1 LLLWPELRLVADAP
15 AMSPD
20 WLLCQAPRPLF
31 RHRARTWGGRS
42 RRPSCWRRWC
52 TTLAWFPNRPLS
64 PTPRHQTSLCTYS
77 IQGQDLGWT
86 KEEDE
91 LLAAVVH
98 EFGENYRLVAEVLSP
113 TAAITG
119 TYRNFKACAERF
131 KKLVVRISKP

>member
-1 LLLWPELRLVADAP
+1 MRLISV
-15 AMSPD
+15 
-20 WLLCQAPRPLF
+20 
-31 RHRARTWGGRS
+31 
-42 RRPSCWRRWC
+42 
-52 TTLAWFPNRPLS
+52 
-64 PTPRHQTSLCTYS
+64 
-77 IQGQDLGWT
+77 QGQDLGWT

-131 KKLVVRISKP
+131 KKLVVRRPSPKTCCPGRQHLPQPQGLRRAPREAHGAVHLLCSPPAHA

>member
-1 LLLWPELRLVADAP
+1 MHL
-15 AMSPD
+15 MSPA
-20 WLLCQAPRPLF
+20 LPVS
-31 RHRARTWGGRS
+31 T
-42 RRPSCWRRWC
+42 
-52 TTLAWFPNRPLS
+52 
-64 PTPRHQTSLCTYS
+64 
-77 IQGQDLGWT
+77 QGQDLGWT

-131 KKLVVRISKP
+131 KKLVVRRPCPSHLHTCDVLQSSPKSHRQLVARRPRWRHPLPLLSLPETMCPPNMAASACNAECSPLDGR